1 MYKLF
6 LLITVLLLNSLY
18 GYYIRPVCG
27 GKQTKDECLLTKLDA
42 CSNTCCWIQP
52 EKNATFSCEDV
63 IRATSGYLKK
73 QIEDAGGSIECSGK
87 FPICGIAVIVLMLI
101 SIR

>member
-18 GYYIRPVCG
+18 GYSIRPVCG

-101 SIR
+101 SIL

>member
-1 MYKLF
+1 MYKLS
-6 LLITVLLLNSLY
+6 LLITVLLFNSLY
-18 GYYIRPVCG
+18 GYHIRPVCG
-27 GKQTKDECLLTKLDA
+27 GKQTRDECLLTKLDA

-63 IRATSGYLKK
+63 IRATSGYLKQ

-87 FPICGIAVIVLMLI
+87 YIKCGFLIIVLIVI
-101 SIR
+101 SIL